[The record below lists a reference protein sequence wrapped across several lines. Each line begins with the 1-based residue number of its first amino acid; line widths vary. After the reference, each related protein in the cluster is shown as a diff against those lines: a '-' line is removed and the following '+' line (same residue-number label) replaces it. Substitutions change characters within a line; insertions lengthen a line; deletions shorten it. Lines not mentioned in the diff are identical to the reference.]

1 MLTKASSLPCDYQT
15 WGINDQDHNIF
26 GKKQTRI
33 LWALLYHWLLCITAL
48 FFLFCLQAAWCCIF
62 YQYLSSVMWRF
73 PFTGIPRPAVW
84 LRNGSSRS
92 LSWPGHAVPRP
103 RATAL
108 GIFAFLHGPQDAAS
122 AVQHGP
128 VSCRIRK
135 PRPILQGETAMA
147 YLQFNHSRI
156 HLERF
161 WQWSFRKRLVSLCS
175 QRYQMS

>member
-1 MLTKASSLPCDYQT
+1 MIKITIYLERNKHGSCEHFCTTDCFVSQDYFFYSVFKQHDAVYFISIYPLSCDS
-15 WGINDQDHNIF
+15 
-26 GKKQTRI
+26 
-33 LWALLYHWLLCITAL
+33 
-48 FFLFCLQAAWCCIF
+48 FFPL
-62 YQYLSSVMWRF
+62 
-73 PFTGIPRPAVW
+73 TGIPRSAVW

-92 LSWPGHAVPRP
+92 LSWPGRAVPRP

-147 YLQFNHSRI
+147 YLQYNHSRI

-161 WQWSFRKRLVSLCS
+161 
-175 QRYQMS
+175 